1 MVEGFLAYLS
11 GLDGD
16 GEVLFGVG
24 LPDEIFQPLG
34 PQRHILVFLLEV
46 AGDQPLGHPTLPTLE
61 ISGLDSSAQMACKV
75 PNPL

>member
-24 LPDEIFQPLG
+24 LPDEIFQTVG
-34 PQRHILVFLLEV
+34 PQRHIWVFLLEV
-46 AGDQPLGHPTLPTLE
+46 AGDQPLGHLTLPTLE
-61 ISGLDSSAQMACKV
+61 ISGLNSSTQMAYKA